1 MDLEVH
7 YETLYKESVVK
18 IAKGDYQVDPLIDA
32 NEDNRFGITLLL
44 RPSDEVKN
52 KIQTFLKDLS
62 KVEPEQYY
70 YENSDIHITIMSI
83 ISCYDGF
90 DLKNINLED
99 YNQIIRNSLAGFQP
113 LQIHF
118 KGITASPSCLML
130 KGFMDTDS
138 LNVLRDNLRENFKA
152 TNLEQSLDK
161 RYAIQTA
168 HSTVVRF
175 RKELQYKDEFLALV
189 EKYKNYDF
197 GTFKVSALE
206 LVYNDWYQ
214 RKSLVRTLSVFQV

>member
-197 GTFKVSALE
+197 GTFKVSELE